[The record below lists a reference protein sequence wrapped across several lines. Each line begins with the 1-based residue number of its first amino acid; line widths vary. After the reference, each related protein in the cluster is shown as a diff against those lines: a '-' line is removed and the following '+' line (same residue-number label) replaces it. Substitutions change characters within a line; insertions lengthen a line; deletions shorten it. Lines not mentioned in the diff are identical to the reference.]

1 MSEQF
6 NLLIMRKLQ
15 ILKALLDFFFVISI
29 IAIIAMVVFIPI
41 MFFSTE
47 PIDIPIKINGERI
60 LVVDLITKSI
70 LTLGIVSYCFFVYG
84 IYLLRKVLNMFA
96 KRIIFEETVILLLD
110 KIGKSFLIASIF
122 TSVPLFVYNITH
134 KTDHADVEFGGGFSS
149 FLFTASLGLFFM
161 VLSTV
166 FKIAKNM
173 KEENELT
180 I

>member
-1 MSEQF
+1 
-6 NLLIMRKLQ
+6 MRKLQ
-15 ILKALLDFFFVISI
+15 ILKTLLDFFFVISI
-29 IAIIAMVVFIPI
+29 VAIIAMVVFIPI

-60 LVVDLITKSI
+60 LASDFTTKVI
-70 LTLGIVSYCFFVYG
+70 LTLGILSYCFFVYG
-84 IYLLRKVLNMFA
+84 IYQLRKVLNMFT
-96 KRIIFEETVILLLD
+96 KRIIFDETIILLFD

-122 TSVPLFVYNITH
+122 SCVPLFIYNVIH
-134 KTDHADVEFGGGFSS
+134 KTNHSDIEFGGGFSS

-161 VLSTV
+161 VLSEV
-166 FKIAKNM
+166 FKMAKKM